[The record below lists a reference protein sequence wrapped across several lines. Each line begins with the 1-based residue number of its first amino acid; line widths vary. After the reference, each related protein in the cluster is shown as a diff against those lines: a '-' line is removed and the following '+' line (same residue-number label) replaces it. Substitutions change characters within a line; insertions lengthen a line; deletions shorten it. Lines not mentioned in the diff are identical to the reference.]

1 MPIHAPVL
9 LLLSE
14 VAEVI
19 AVLVDDLIIA
29 TLGRALGGFEDIF
42 SSAGPNSSQAKIHKH
57 ETKIRTLQE
66 MFLNKASK

>member
-1 MPIHAPVL
+1 MYILIIHKNKQCMPIHAPVL

-14 VAEVI
+14 VVEVI

-42 SSAGPNSSQAKIHKH
+42 SSAAPGKFFSSKN
-57 ETKIRTLQE
+57 R
-66 MFLNKASK
+66 

>member
-42 SSAGPNSSQAKIHKH
+42 SSAGPGKFFSSKN
-57 ETKIRTLQE
+57 T
-66 MFLNKASK
+66 

>member
-14 VAEVI
+14 VAEVM
-19 AVLVDDLIIA
+19 LVDDLIIA

-42 SSAGPNSSQAKIHKH
+42 SSAAPGKFFSRKIDKH

-66 MFLNKASK
+66 MNYK

>member
-14 VAEVI
+14 VAEVM
-19 AVLVDDLIIA
+19 LVDDLIIA

-42 SSAGPNSSQAKIHKH
+42 SSAAPGKFFSSKN
-57 ETKIRTLQE
+57 R
-66 MFLNKASK
+66 